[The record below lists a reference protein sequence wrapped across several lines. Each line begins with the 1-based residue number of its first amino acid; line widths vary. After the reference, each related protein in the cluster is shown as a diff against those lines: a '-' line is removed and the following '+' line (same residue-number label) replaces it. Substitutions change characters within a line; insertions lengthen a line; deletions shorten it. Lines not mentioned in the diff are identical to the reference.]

1 MGSSFAAE
9 GYTIY
14 HAGDTALYGDM
25 RLIGDEGPDVAI
37 VPIGD
42 VFTMGVDD
50 SIAAIKLLRP
60 KSVITDALQYLPAHR
75 AGCGGLGCQS

>member
-1 MGSSFAAE
+1 
-9 GYTIY
+9 
-14 HAGDTALYGDM
+14 M

-60 KSVITDALQYLPAHR
+60 KSVIPMHYNTFPPIEQDAAAWAARVESETDAKAVVLEIDGELTLR
-75 AGCGGLGCQS
+75 